1 MGKTADLNLDFRRQL
16 SSFLAQKLTN
26 KIEILSKFMYLLAI
40 LKTESDKL
48 VIEVEETSLT
58 ETTGLS
64 IFNQG
69 G

>member
-16 SSFLAQKLTN
+16 SSFLTQKLTN

>member
-1 MGKTADLNLDFRRQL
+1 
-16 SSFLAQKLTN
+16 
-26 KIEILSKFMYLLAI
+26 MYLLAI

-48 VIEVEETSLT
+48 VIEVKETSLT